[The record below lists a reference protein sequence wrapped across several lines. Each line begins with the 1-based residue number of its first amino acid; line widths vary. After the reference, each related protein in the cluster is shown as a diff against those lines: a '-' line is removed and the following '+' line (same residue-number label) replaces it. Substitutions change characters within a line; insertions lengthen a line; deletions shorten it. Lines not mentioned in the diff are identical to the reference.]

1 MPRLHEL
8 TVDEAAWLILL
19 SEGRRKKSLSRLAM
33 SDPVLDKLLDRGSI
47 VLKDGIVQITE
58 NGMAEVL
65 RFKEQTTEESTLPA
79 TLRARAH
86 ALGSRI
92 TPVPRSRVRRS

>member
-1 MPRLHEL
+1 MTHLDRL
-8 TVDEAAWLILL
+8 TVDEAAWLILM

-33 SDPVLDKLLDRGSI
+33 SDSVLNTLLDRGSI
-47 VLKDGIVQITE
+47 VLKDGIVEITE

-65 RFKEQTTEESTLPA
+65 RLRERTTEELA
-79 TLRARAH
+79 TLQSRAQ

-92 TPVPRSRVRRS
+92 TPIPRSRTP

>member
-1 MPRLHEL
+1 MTHLDRL
-8 TVDEAAWLILL
+8 TVDEAAWLILM

-33 SDPVLDKLLDRGSI
+33 SDSVLNTLLDRGSI
-47 VLKDGIVQITE
+47 VLKDGIVEITE

-65 RFKEQTTEESTLPA
+65 RLRERTTKELA
-79 TLRARAH
+79 TLQSRAQ

-92 TPVPRSRVRRS
+92 TPIPRSRTP